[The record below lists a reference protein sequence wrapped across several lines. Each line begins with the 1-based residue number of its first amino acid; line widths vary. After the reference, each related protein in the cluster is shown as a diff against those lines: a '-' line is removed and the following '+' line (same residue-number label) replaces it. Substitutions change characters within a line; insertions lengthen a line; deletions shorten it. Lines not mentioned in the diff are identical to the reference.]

1 MGVLR
6 LRDFRLLLGAQAVSH
21 LGDRMVV
28 IALAFAVL
36 ELGGSASHVGIVL
49 ACRML
54 PMVATLL
61 IGGVVADR
69 MSRRALMVIADLVRL
84 VLQSGIAAL
93 VIAGS
98 AEIWMLAAIAGAT
111 GAASGFSHPAATG
124 LVPAIV
130 PAASLQQAAGV
141 RATALSGGEILGPAA
156 AGVLVAAVGPG
167 WALAVD
173 AGTYAFS
180 ALCLVQMRLPARVPR
195 AAGSF
200 VADLH
205 EGWSAFRSM
214 TWVWTFVLGAAI
226 GTMLWGAWSTLG
238 PVVAEQ
244 SLGGAAAWG
253 SIMAAFGVGAVI
265 GSLSAVRARPRR
277 PMFQA
282 SLVNGLFA
290 TPLMFLASGAPVAV
304 IAFGALLAGGAM
316 MFGNSV
322 WESTLMRHVP
332 DESLS
337 RVSAYDWFGS
347 LAFQPLGLAIW
358 GPIAELIGI
367 STALWVSAALVCALT
382 LWLLS
387 VRAIRDVCETIPS
400 GA

>member
-1 MGVLR
+1 VEVLR
-6 LRDFRLLLGAQAVSH
+6 LRDFRLLLSAQAVSH

-36 ELGGSASHVGIVL
+36 ELGGSASQVGLVL

-61 IGGVVADR
+61 VGGVVADR
-69 MSRRALMVIADLVRL
+69 MSRRALMVIADLLRL
-84 VLQSGIAAL
+84 VLQSL
-93 VIAGS
+93 IAGLLIAGQ
-98 AEIWMLAAIAGAT
+98 AEIWMVAVIAGAT

-130 PAASLQQAAGV
+130 PAEDLQRAAGV
-141 RATALSGGEILGPAA
+141 RATALSGGEILGPAL
-156 AGVLVAAVGPG
+156 AGVLVAVVGPG

-173 AGTYAFS
+173 AGSYAFS
-180 ALCLVQMRLPARVPR
+180 ALCLVRLRLPARVPR
-195 AAGSF
+195 AASSF
-200 VADLH
+200 TADLR
-205 EGWSAFRSM
+205 EGWSTFRSM
-214 TWVWTFVLGAAI
+214 TWVWTFVLSAAI
-226 GTMLWGAWSTLG
+226 GSMLWGAWSTLG

-277 PMFQA
+277 PMLRVALFD
-282 SLVNGLFA
+282 GLFA
-290 TPLMFLASGAPVAV
+290 APMVFLAAGAPVPL
-304 IAFGALLAGGAM
+304 IAFGALLAGGAL

-332 DESLS
+332 HESLS

-347 LAFQPLGLAIW
+347 IAFQPLGLIIW

-367 STALWVSAALVCALT
+367 SSALWVSAALVCAVT
-382 LWLLS
+382 LWLVS
-387 VRAIRDVCETIPS
+387 VPAIRNLRETVPS